1 MPRPRNAAIPSL
13 APRTLPTGKRSD
25 ADWFQDIA
33 HKSGVRFAYSDGS
46 AGGNYQLIES
56 VGGGVASFDFDR
68 DGVQDLF
75 FSGGGTLLASDS
87 EIKVKGASS
96 GLFRQQN
103 GLQFEEVTTSAT
115 LLNDSVYTHG
125 CTVTD
130 IDADG
135 MGDLVVA
142 GFGSVQVWLN
152 NGDGTFS
159 ESSHNLQIAKSVWSV
174 NAVGADIDNDA
185 LVDLYLLTYSDWQP
199 DPERRCYNDQKLR
212 DICGP
217 TMFPGERDAFF
228 HNLGQSFEDA
238 TDTVGLIGP
247 NRGLGIVSADLDENG
262 FIDFAVVNDVQ
273 ENLLYLNSGSL
284 PFQEDGVLN
293 GMAYSNTGEREG
305 SMGIDLGDFDRDGL
319 PDIWYANYSNQD
331 NSLMRNVGKGGFV
344 HSGDVTGLRGVSRR
358 WVGFGTCFADFDG
371 DGWDDLFISNGH
383 VAYERLDS
391 PYYQPPQLFRNE
403 LGNRFAEVGSQR
415 GSYFQT
421 DRSGRGVAK
430 TDLNNDGA
438 TDLIVVHQNEP
449 VAVLLNQN
457 YVKFWIRLDLVGTS
471 TERTAVGAKA
481 QIDTTPR
488 SVRWRVAGG
497 SYLSHSDSR
506 LLYSL
511 EDSVP
516 VDVTVTWLGGEQ
528 ETFSQL
534 KPNKTHILVQNRGAY
549 VAP

>member
-1 MPRPRNAAIPSL
+1 
-13 APRTLPTGKRSD
+13 
-25 ADWFQDIA
+25 
-33 HKSGVRFAYSDGS
+33 
-46 AGGNYQLIES
+46 
-56 VGGGVASFDFDR
+56 
-68 DGVQDLF
+68 
-75 FSGGGTLLASDS
+75 
-87 EIKVKGASS
+87 
-96 GLFRQQN
+96 
-103 GLQFEEVTTSAT
+103 
-115 LLNDSVYTHG
+115 
-125 CTVTD
+125 
-130 IDADG
+130 
-135 MGDLVVA
+135 
-142 GFGSVQVWLN
+142 
-152 NGDGTFS
+152 
-159 ESSHNLQIAKSVWSV
+159 
-174 NAVGADIDNDA
+174 
-185 LVDLYLLTYSDWQP
+185 
-199 DPERRCYNDQKLR
+199 
-212 DICGP
+212 
-217 TMFPGERDAFF
+217 
-228 HNLGQSFEDA
+228 
-238 TDTVGLIGP
+238 
-247 NRGLGIVSADLDENG
+247 
-262 FIDFAVVNDVQ
+262 
-273 ENLLYLNSGSL
+273 
-284 PFQEDGVLN
+284 
-293 GMAYSNTGEREG
+293 
-305 SMGIDLGDFDRDGL
+305 
-319 PDIWYANYSNQD
+319 
-331 NSLMRNVGKGGFV
+331 MRNVGKGGFV